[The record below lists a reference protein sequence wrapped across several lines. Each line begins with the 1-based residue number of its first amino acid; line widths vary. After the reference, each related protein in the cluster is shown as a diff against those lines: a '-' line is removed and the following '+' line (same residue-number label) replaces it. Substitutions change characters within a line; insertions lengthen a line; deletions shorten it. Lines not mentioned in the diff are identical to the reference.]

1 MQPELSAGN
10 ENEVSKASKA
20 SKSSKSSDKAKKI
33 KEKASGAKR
42 KNARRPSTDVIQPKS
57 KKVCIEE
64 PPQDVEGPK
73 EPPIIAKAEKE
84 TEVA

>member
-42 KNARRPSTDVIQPKS
+42 KNARRPSTDVI
-57 KKVCIEE
+57 
-64 PPQDVEGPK
+64 
-73 EPPIIAKAEKE
+73 
-84 TEVA
+84 